1 MLERKYTSSD
11 IFMCLS
17 VLVFEILFL
26 NTYINLFAFSVVY
39 DILQILCTGF
49 FLCGLLSASPDCQDK
64 LTKCLLMILA
74 FNLLLYFAFYRDTNF
89 IMKYNLLFHSVLP
102 ILYGIYFFDCTS
114 KIKELLL
121 KVTILFFVI
130 GIATSIY
137 GLIIYPMGS
146 KNQATPYIDHTP
158 YYSINIFGY
167 QQLHM
172 LLFSLPLFKYITKKK
187 YLNTVLL
194 ICALIVISL
203 SQYTIA
209 ILMAFLTLLYIIIT
223 KNTHDTVL
231 RKISCLLIVILL
243 IIVKKPLGNWI
254 VDLSSNI
261 SSDRNVLA
269 ERVAAIGHFF
279 LGETDDSM
287 SIRLELYL
295 TSLKTFFR
303 TPIFGKLLFDNPSLK
318 VGGHSAIF
326 DLFGATGLLGVL
338 LGVIIIRFYFKKTYY
353 CIPACDYKNRFFT
366 VLAIS
371 FLFSCFNTYY
381 SFPAMSFATFFM
393 PILCYKETFS
403 DVFQQKENQKYD

>member
-1 MLERKYTSSD
+1 MLEREYTLSD
-11 IFMCLS
+11 SFMCLS

-49 FLCGLLSASPDCQDK
+49 FIGGLLFASSDCQDK
-64 LTKCLLMILA
+64 LIKCLLMLLT
-74 FNLLLYFAFYRDTNF
+74 FNLLLYIAFYRDTNF
-89 IMKYNLLFHSVLP
+89 IMKYNILFLSLLPV
-102 ILYGIYFFDCTS
+102 LYGVYFFDCTS
-114 KIKELLL
+114 KTKELLL

-146 KNQATPYIDHTP
+146 KYQATPYIDHTP

-194 ICALIVISL
+194 LCALIVISL

-209 ILMAFLTLLYIIIT
+209 ILMAFLTLLYIIT
-223 KNTHDTVL
+223 KKTQDTVL
-231 RKISCLLIVILL
+231 RNVSCILIVILL

-303 TPIFGKLLFDNPSLK
+303 TPLFGKLLFDDPSLK
-318 VGGHSAIF
+318 LGGHSAIF
-326 DLFGATGLLGVL
+326 DLFGATGLLGVF
-338 LGVIIIRFYFKKTYY
+338 LGIIIIHFYLKKTYY
-353 CIPACDYKNRFFT
+353 CIPDSDYKNRFFT
-366 VLAIS
+366 VLVIS

-393 PILCYKETFS
+393 PILCYKDTFT
-403 DVFQQKENQKYD
+403 DVFQQKEN